1 MGILNIVT
9 YIPLLGAV
17 VILFFFRRENS
28 RAIRMTATAVA
39 VLDFFA

>member
-17 VILFFFRRENS
+17 IILFFVSRENG
-28 RAIRMTATAVA
+28 RAIRLMATAVA
-39 VLDFFA
+39 